1 MTRYLL
7 DSNIFI
13 QSSFLE
19 YRFSFCGGF
28 WELLKTLHYAGRVFS
43 IRAVKK
49 ELTKKDD
56 ELAQWINTLPDEF
69 FHDERIEA
77 VQVHYGSL
85 MNWAV
90 NNPQFSD
97 TAKARFASEHADPW
111 LVSYAAANDMK
122 IITHEKYEPNVRKSV
137 KIPNAA
143 KQVGVECVDLYDFL
157 ESVSEN
163 NFQMKV

>member
-28 WELLKTLHYAGRVFS
+28 WDLLKTLHTAGKVFS
-43 IRAVKK
+43 IRAVKE

-56 ELAQWINTLPDEF
+56 PLSQWIKALPNEF
-69 FHDERIEA
+69 FHDERTQA
-77 VQVHYGSL
+77 AQTYYKAL

-90 NNPQFSD
+90 TNPQFTE
-97 TAKARFASEHADPW
+97 TARTKFASEHADPW

-122 IITHEKYEPNVRKSV
+122 IVTHERYDQNIKKSV

-143 KQVGVECVDLYDFL
+143 EYVNVECINLYDFL
-157 ESVSEN
+157 ELISEN
-163 NFQMKV
+163 NFSMKV

>member
-1 MTRYLL
+1 MERYLL

-28 WELLKTLHYAGRVFS
+28 WELLKILHNAGKVFS
-43 IRAVKK
+43 IRAVKR

-56 ELAQWINTLPDEF
+56 ELAKWIEGLPDKF
-69 FHDERIEA
+69 FYDERTQEA
-77 VQVHYGSL
+77 QDCYGKL

-90 NNPQFSD
+90 SNPQFTE
-97 TAKARFASEHADPW
+97 TAKKKFASEHADPW
-111 LVSYAAANDMK
+111 LVSYAATNGMK
-122 IITHEKYEPNVRKSV
+122 IVTHERYDPNIKKSV

-157 ESVSEN
+157 ELVAEN
-163 NFQMKV
+163 NFQMKI